1 MTDLPRRLDLSGVTN
16 FRDLGGYATTDG
28 RRLRWRRLFR
38 SSHLGALAAADRAA
52 LAEFGIATICDFRG
66 VEESALRP
74 SVLDRATVVSLAIE
88 PSVVPAL
95 QRLLA
100 SGEPIT
106 GAAVLAMM
114 QATYQAYVRDH
125 AGRYAEL
132 FRHLLAGAGPLVFH
146 CSAGK
151 DRTGVGAA
159 LTLSALGVDRET
171 IVADYLLTNQY
182 WREDG
187 SNARA
192 LPEEAMA
199 VLGRVD
205 ERLLAAAFAAIDQ
218 DHGGIDG
225 FLASIGVGPA
235 ERARLA
241 ELYLEG

>member
-1 MTDLPRRLDLSGVTN
+1 MTELPRRLDLSGVTN
-16 FRDLGGYATTDG
+16 FRDLGGYATADG

-38 SSHLGALAAADRAA
+38 SSHLGALADGDRAT
-52 LAEFGIATICDFRG
+52 LDTLGITTICDFRG
-66 VEESALRP
+66 VDEAALRP
-74 SVLDRATVVSLAIE
+74 SALGGAEVVPLSIE
-88 PSVVPAL
+88 PSVVPQL
-95 QRLLA
+95 QRLVA
-100 SGEPIT
+100 SGEPVT

-114 QATYQAYVRDH
+114 QATYRAYVRDH

-132 FRHLLAGAGPLVFH
+132 FRQLLKGGPLVFH

-159 LTLSALGVDRET
+159 LTLSALGVDRDT

-205 ERLLAAAFAAIDQ
+205 ERLLAAAFAAIEA
-218 DHGGIDG
+218 DHGSVDG
-225 FLASIGVGPA
+225 FLAAIGVGPA